1 MDTKFVLQEK
11 INVKNRPAIST
22 KTITSTCPLCNPR
35 ATTNKNNV
43 ILTLLP
49 LLQYYIILK
58 SVLEQIRSGL
68 GLTQMYLLL
77 HIGRK
82 V

>member
-1 MDTKFVLQEK
+1 MVWTNKQRICTFYF
-11 INVKNRPAIST
+11 AIT
-22 KTITSTCPLCNPR
+22 DCNPR

-68 GLTQMYLLL
+68 GLTQKITLCAF
-77 HIGRK
+77 RQ
-82 V
+82 

>member
-1 MDTKFVLQEK
+1 M
-11 INVKNRPAIST
+11 ST
-22 KTITSTCPLCNPR
+22 IKQRICTFYVAVTDCNPS

-43 ILTLLP
+43 ILTLLS